1 MSMLSPREF
10 QALSNL
16 IDAQLLRLIERVP
29 SALSLDSGTGLQFD
43 SQALTPD
50 ILRECI
56 SAAPAPETPPL
67 PLEVEAKVLAL
78 IEDHIE
84 RVLSAAISH
93 IKAHS
98 QG

>member
-1 MSMLSPREF
+1 MSTLSLREF

-16 IDAQLLRLIERVP
+16 TDAQLLRLIERVP
-29 SALSLDSGTGLQFD
+29 SALSLHPETGLQLS
-43 SQALTPD
+43 SQVLTPD

-56 SAAPAPETPPL
+56 SAAPASESPLL

-84 RVLSAAISH
+84 RVLSSAISH

-98 QG
+98 